1 MGAEATG
8 ERPSEVGYRGKE
20 RETPVTDSGN
30 ATTGTTADVGLS
42 VMSYNVRFDNPAVDP
57 YTWRERRDDVASVI
71 RFHRPD
77 VVGLQEALHG
87 QLDDLRERLPSYEW
101 LSAGRA
107 EARNAGE
114 YAAVGYDAERF
125 EAVAESAFWLSESP
139 EERGSVGW
147 DARFPRLVRWVRLRE
162 RATDAELVHFN
173 THFDHEGETARLRS
187 ADLLAD
193 RIPEVAPDAAV
204 VVTGDLNCVES
215 SAPYR
220 RLVDDADGTGESEG
234 ADGNGSGDGDAD
246 RRSLRDGQYAS
257 DTPHHGPVTTRTDF
271 DALVPDRKIDHV
283 LVSSDV
289 EVTGHAVCADTT
301 GDGLYPS
308 DHLPI
313 LADLSVRAPEP
324 EHASTA
330 TTGTG
335 TGDAE
340 PSPVE

>member
-1 MGAEATG
+1 
-8 ERPSEVGYRGKE
+8 
-20 RETPVTDSGN
+20 
-30 ATTGTTADVGLS
+30 
-42 VMSYNVRFDNPAVDP
+42 MSYNVRFDNPEVDP

-87 QLDDLRERLPSYEW
+87 QLEDLRERLPSYEW

-114 YAAVGYDAERF
+114 YAAVGYDADRF
-125 EAVAESAFWLSESP
+125 ELVEESAFWLSESP
-139 EERGSVGW
+139 DERGSVGW

-193 RIPEVAPDAAV
+193 RIRETAPEAAV

-215 SAPYR
+215 DAPYR
-220 RLVDDADGTGESEG
+220 RLVGDRADGPEG
-234 ADGNGSGDGDAD
+234 SGGPGDGVADG
-246 RRSLRDGQYAS
+246 RSLCDGLYAS
-257 DTPHHGPVTTRTDF
+257 DTPHHGPVTTTTEF

-283 LVSSDV
+283 LISSDV

-301 GDGLYPS
+301 GEGLYPS

-313 LADLSVRAPEP
+313 LADLAVPIPAAERA
-324 EHASTA
+324 TA
-330 TTGTG
+330 AAAGSGTA
-335 TGDAE
+335 DAE
-340 PSPVE
+340 HPTVE